1 MRAAT
6 IILTSAL
13 VLAACGGDDDVVST
27 TGTPAAIDSID
38 TDSWDVQGHRGARG
52 LRPENTL
59 PSFEAALDVG
69 VSTLELDLHFS
80 ADGVVVIWHDPEIDP
95 EKCVATDA
103 GLPSA
108 DEEPAI
114 RVLTADQLS
123 AYVCNLNPSTS
134 KYPDQVAESGEISG
148 DAYGIATLQSLF
160 EMVDEYAN
168 DAGKTEEQRANAA
181 TVQFNIE
188 TKRDP
193 RNPETMGDTFDG
205 TNPGEFE
212 IAIVALITEW
222 GYEDRA
228 IVQSFDHR
236 SLWALHTIG
245 PSVRLA
251 ALTTDPI
258 PDFTGLVESGAA
270 IWSPRFSVL
279 SATVVADAQEAG
291 LQVIPW
297 TVNEQNDVCSMLTM
311 GTDGVITD
319 RPDLVLGGWL
329 ANCG

>member
-13 VLAACGGDDDVVST
+13 ILAACGGDDAGST
-27 TGTPAAIDSID
+27 TSAPVAADSID
-38 TDSWDVQGHRGARG
+38 IDSWDVQGHRGARG
-52 LRPENTL
+52 MRPEDTL

-80 ADGVVVIWHDPEIDP
+80 AVVVVDNSPAPEIDP
-95 EKCVATDA
+95 DKCTATDA
-103 GLPSA
+103 GLPPA
-108 DEEPAI
+108 DDEPAI
-114 RVLTADQLS
+114 RVLTADQLNT
-123 AYVCNLNPSTS
+123 YVCDLNPSTS

-168 DAGKTEEQRANAA
+168 DAGRTEEQRANAA
-181 TVQFNIE
+181 KVQFNIE

-222 GYEDRA
+222 GYEDRV

-236 SLWALHTIG
+236 SLWALHTIA

-258 PDFTGLVESGAA
+258 PDFADLAESGAA

-297 TVNEQNDVCSMLTM
+297 TVNEQNDVCSLLAM

-329 ANCG
+329 AGCE